1 MIVFRRY
8 TNLASLIHILQTR
21 SITLLNPATWDDRN
35 DSYFMSEYKRL
46 KKAQSVLALCF
57 ANKQETYHHWRVFS
71 HGSDGVCIE
80 FEKDKLLWSFE
91 DEPKITQ
98 GFMKY
103 RYITDLKLLKNLTID
118 DLPFQKRASY
128 RDEGEYRVVYT
139 DMDSIVQYKQF
150 RIDLDCINKIVL
162 SPWMAKTVAS
172 SIIKTLRLI
181 PSCEEI
187 SITSST
193 LVDNERW
200 KQFTAQFNEADDT
213 HPGVRSNFMD
223 EY

>member
-8 TNLASLIHILQTR
+8 TNLASLIHILHTR

-35 DSYFMSEYKRL
+35 DSYFMSEYKRI
-46 KKAQSVLALCF
+46 KKAKSVLALCF

-80 FEKDKLLWSFE
+80 FDRDKLLWSFE
-91 DEPKITQ
+91 DETNIMQ

-103 RYITDLKLLKNLTID
+103 RYITDLNLLKNLTVD
-118 DLPFQKRASY
+118 DLPFQKRAPY
-128 RDEGEYRVVYT
+128 RDEGEYRIVYT
-139 DMDSIVQYKQF
+139 DMDSVVQYKQF
-150 RIDLDCINKIVL
+150 DIDLDCINKIVL
-162 SPWMAKTVAS
+162 SPWMAKTVATS
-172 SIIKTLRLI
+172 VTRSLRLI
-181 PSCEEI
+181 PSCADM

-200 KQFTAQFNEADDT
+200 KQFTAQFNEL
-213 HPGVRSNFMD
+213 
-223 EY
+223 